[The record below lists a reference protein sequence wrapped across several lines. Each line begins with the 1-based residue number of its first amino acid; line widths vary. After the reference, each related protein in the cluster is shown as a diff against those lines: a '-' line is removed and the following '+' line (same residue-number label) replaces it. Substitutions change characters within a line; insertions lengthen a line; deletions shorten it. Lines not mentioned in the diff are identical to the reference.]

1 MPEKKKRRTENK
13 YKQANLKKQPKGNV
27 AQILMV

>member
-1 MPEKKKRRTENK
+1 MPEKKTENK

-27 AQILMV
+27 AQISMV